1 MPSPSSSRLTAII
14 SPSPA
19 LTSSLLSF
27 GLKISR
33 DKGRVV
39 SEEEQA
45 KENVYIKVSFP
56 FPSLSPSPSSKA
68 DSDDFFVRRN
78 GRERSEKQKQQAEK
92 EIAEMI
98 KQHF

>member
-1 MPSPSSSRLTAII
+1 SLSYPISMPSPSSSRLTAII

-33 DKGRVV
+33 C
-39 SEEEQA
+39 
-45 KENVYIKVSFP
+45 FL
-56 FPSLSPSPSSKA
+56 SLLQ
-68 DSDDFFVRRN
+68 RQRN